1 MITRSG
7 LKPIKRIGGETMK
20 IIYSDGDT
28 VLDGYRLP
36 DGDPVL
42 VIDGK
47 SFRFCIGSNPF
58 GQEKIYVQAAKLVDE
73 IIVYKSKQKEEED

>member
-1 MITRSG
+1 LR
-7 LKPIKRIGGETMK
+7 PIKHIMAMK
-20 IIYSDGDT
+20 IISGNGDT
-28 VLDGYRLP
+28 ILDAYRLP

-42 VIDGK
+42 VIDDK

-73 IIVYKSKQKEEED
+73 IIVYKTNKKR

>member
-1 MITRSG
+1 MA
-7 LKPIKRIGGETMK
+7 MK
-20 IIYSDGDT
+20 IISGNGDT
-28 VLDGYRLP
+28 ILDAYRLP

-42 VIDGK
+42 VIDDK

-73 IIVYKSKQKEEED
+73 IIVYKTNKKR